1 MAECCIKGCEKAAK
15 SRGMCNTHY
24 ERYRLGRNVSP
35 DAPKQ
40 WHGLSNKDRFEK
52 YFKVDESG
60 CWLWLGSLN
69 NKGYGQFNLKGDR
82 PVPAHRASW
91 FIYKGEIPA
100 NPDSAYRTLY
110 VLHRC
115 DNPKCVNPE
124 HLFLGSQQGNMD
136 DKMQKGRHGYGVSLG
151 ERHGNA
157 RLTVEI
163 VREIRA
169 SSESDAVLSARYGI
183 SRPTIYAARKGLTWK
198 HVT

>member
-1 MAECCIKGCEKAAK
+1 MAECCIKGCDKAAK

-40 WHGLSNKDRFEK
+40 HHGLSNRDRFEK
-52 YFKVDESG
+52 YFTVHESG

-91 FIYKGEIPA
+91 MIYKGEIPG
-100 NPDSAYRTLY
+100 NPDSAYKTQY

-115 DNPKCVNPE
+115 DNPKCVNPG

-136 DKMQKGRHGYGVSLG
+136 DKMQKGRHAYGVSLG
-151 ERHGNA
+151 EKHGNA
-157 RLTVEI
+157 RLTAEI
-163 VREIRA
+163 VKEIRL
-169 SSESDAVLSARYGI
+169 SEASDAELSLKYGI
-183 SRPTIYAARKGLTWK
+183 ARPTIYAARKGLTWK